1 MEIDRRGPLG
11 QNKINISNMYCTLEL
26 VDQTPIYLMDMFVNK
41 NIVAQVIVGMMDMF
55 NMILIRYDVEENAA
69 NLYSLTADI

>member
-1 MEIDRRGPLG
+1 
-11 QNKINISNMYCTLEL
+11 MYCTLEL
-26 VDQTPIYLMDMFVNK
+26 VDQTPIYLMGMFVNK

-55 NMILIRYDVEENAA
+55 SMILIGYDVEENAA